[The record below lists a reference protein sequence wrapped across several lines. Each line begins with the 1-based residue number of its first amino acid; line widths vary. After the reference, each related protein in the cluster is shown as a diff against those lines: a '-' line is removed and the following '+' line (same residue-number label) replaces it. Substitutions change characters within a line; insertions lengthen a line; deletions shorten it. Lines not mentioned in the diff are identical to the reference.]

1 MAVTA
6 KITGL
11 ADARKKLQALH
22 GVVADAGV
30 SYVVGYTQ
38 AYAVYVHERLDVN
51 HPNGGQAKFLEEPA
65 RALKKE
71 YGRIV
76 KAMVGAGKTVA
87 QAVLACALRLQAES
101 QKLVPVDTGALRASA
116 FTKRGK

>member
-6 KITGL
+6 KVVGIKDL
-11 ADARKKLQALH
+11 HKNLQVLH
-22 GVVADAGV
+22 GVVRGADA

-38 AYAVYVHERLDVN
+38 SYAVYVHERLDVR

-65 RALKKE
+65 RALGKVYGGIVRAMIKK
-71 YGRIV
+71 
-76 KAMVGAGKTVA
+76 GKTVREA
-87 QAVLACALRLQAES
+87 ILACALRLQAES

-116 FTKRGK
+116 FTKQES